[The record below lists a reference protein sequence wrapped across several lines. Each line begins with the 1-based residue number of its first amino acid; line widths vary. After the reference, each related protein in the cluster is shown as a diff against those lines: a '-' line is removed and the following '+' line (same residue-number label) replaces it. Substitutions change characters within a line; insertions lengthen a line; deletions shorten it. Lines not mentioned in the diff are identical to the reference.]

1 MLEQL
6 VTDET
11 LMLAVRDGDVAKL
24 GVLFERHHLALFDFL
39 SRTIGDR
46 TAAEDLV
53 QDVFVRILKYR
64 QTYRDQSCF
73 ETWMFRIARNSRTDH
88 FRKRRSAEPIGD
100 GAFEIE
106 APGPSPAQ
114 QFERGREAR
123 KLNRALMQLSDDKR
137 ELLVLARYRNMSY
150 DKIAALLDVEV
161 GAVKVRVHRAMKEL
175 REIFLRLVD
184 EDRTW
189 DVKKSGTDLRT
200 I

>member
-1 MLEQL
+1 
-6 VTDET
+6 
-11 LMLAVRDGDVAKL
+11 
-24 GVLFERHHLALFDFL
+24 
-39 SRTIGDR
+39 
-46 TAAEDLV
+46 
-53 QDVFVRILKYR
+53 
-64 QTYRDQSCF
+64 
-73 ETWMFRIARNSRTDH
+73 
-88 FRKRRSAEPIGD
+88 
-100 GAFEIE
+100 
-106 APGPSPAQ
+106 
-114 QFERGREAR
+114 
-123 KLNRALMQLSDDKR
+123 MQLPEDKR

>member
-1 MLEQL
+1 MPRAL

-24 GVLFERHHLALFDFL
+24 GVLFERHHVALFDFL

-106 APGPSPAQ
+106 ASGPSPAQ
-114 QFERGREAR
+114 QFERGREAK

-184 EDRTW
+184 EDKTW